1 LQDSFG
7 GCVGTGFGGCCVV
20 VAVGV
25 DVGLVGVVTGVGVGV
40 GFGVGFVVGAGVGEV
55 CVVVTGGVSKG
66 FDAPPQRSVFE
77 AV

>member
-1 LQDSFG
+1 M
-7 GCVGTGFGGCCVV
+7 V

-25 DVGLVGVVTGVGVGV
+25 DVGVAGVVTGVSVGV
-40 GFGVGFVVGAGVGEV
+40 VVGVVVGAGVGEV

>member
-1 LQDSFG
+1 M
-7 GCVGTGFGGCCVV
+7 V

-40 GFGVGFVVGAGVGEV
+40 GFGVGVVVVVGAGVGEV